1 MLYPVPPEMPHSSDN
16 ILTLLGATEDVGAF
30 QSSIPAEVTQG
41 VAFTQT
47 MTGLRRRGIQWVW
60 ASHTTKGLFQ
70 RWRPQPT
77 SLWAIHRRRGTT
89 IARHRLASPTFISA
103 VYISLRLKSFIN
115 RSSTKFWIGRPS
127 ASVRAAPRLIIFYFL

>member
-30 QSSIPAEVTQG
+30 QSFIPAEVMQG
-41 VAFTQT
+41 VVFTQT

-70 RWRPQPT
+70 RRRPQPT
-77 SLWAIHRRRGTT
+77 SLRAIHRRRGTT
-89 IARHRLASPTFISA
+89 IARHCLASPTFISA
-103 VYISLRLKSFIN
+103 VYISLGLKSFIN
-115 RSSTKFWIGRPS
+115 RSRQNFGLAVPPPPS
-127 ASVRAAPRLIIFYFL
+127 WLRRG